1 MYILG
6 VKCTLHIPEAPDL
19 LYTLAPYPPTR
30 NCFSNLKWRIT
41 MRNFILSAFILL
53 SVTLVRAP
61 VVAAAKDGDRKPDLL
76 VDGDKIQCPAA
87 TFTSIQDAINGAS
100 SGSVIRVC
108 AGIYHEQLLIN
119 KSLTIEADNGAIV
132 LPNSML
138 ANATGSSGTPIAA
151 AVLVKDA
158 ANVEIEGFIVDTA
171 NNGIAEC
178 APILIG
184 ILYQNSSGSIKHN
197 AVRNAKLSVSLNG
210 CQSGDAIVV
219 QSLGGGTSKVI
230 IEGNS
235 IHDYQKNG
243 ITGNELGT
251 EVTISKNVVTGL
263 GPTTGAAQN
272 GIQIGFGAKGSVSRN
287 TVADNVWSPCVSLT
301 NCSFNATGILVFQ
314 SDDVLVE
321 HNSVATNQVGVFT
334 NGQNAT
340 IESNNISHSL
350 VLVGIDLAGD
360 DNLARHNDVANSG
373 QAAILVEGNNN
384 KVQSDKITEAPI
396 GILKLSGTVG
406 NILSGNSF
414 FDTMVPV
421 QDPVP
426 AHVVHVAPQRQ

>member
-1 MYILG
+1 MRDLIL
-6 VKCTLHIPEAPDL
+6 C
-19 LYTLAPYPPTR
+19 
-30 NCFSNLKWRIT
+30 
-41 MRNFILSAFILL
+41 AFILL
-53 SVTLVRAP
+53 SATLVRTP
-61 VVAAAKDGDRKPDLL
+61 IAAAEDGDHKPDLL
-76 VDGDKIQCPAA
+76 VDRDKIQCPAA
-87 TFTSIQDAINGAS
+87 TFTSIQDAVNAAS
-100 SGSVIRVC
+100 PGSVIRVC
-108 AGIYHEQLLIN
+108 AGTYHEQVLIN
-119 KSLTIEADNGAIV
+119 KSLSIEADNDAIV
-132 LPNSML
+132 LPNSMVT
-138 ANATGSSGTPIAA
+138 NTTGPSGTPIAA
-151 AVLVKDA
+151 AILVKDA
-158 ANVEIEGFIVDTA
+158 AHVEIEGFIVDIA
-171 NNGIAEC
+171 NNGITEC
-178 APILIG
+178 APGLIG

-219 QSLGGGTSKVI
+219 QSLAGGTSRVR

-235 IHDYQKNG
+235 VHDYQKNG

-287 TVADNVWSPCVSLT
+287 TVGDNVWSPCVSLT
-301 NCSFNATGILVFQ
+301 NCAFNATGILVFQ

-321 HNSVATNQVGVFT
+321 HNSVVTNQVSAYA
-334 NGQNAT
+334 NGQNDT
-340 IESNNISHSL
+340 IESNNISNSV

-360 DNLARHNDVANSG
+360 NNLACQNNVANSG

-384 KVQSDKITEAPI
+384 RVLGNEITEAPI

-414 FDTMVPV
+414 FATLIPV

-426 AHVVHVAPQRQ
+426 AHTVQVAPQR